1 MESIALRKTQ
11 PSDNDLNQETNNNM
25 VNDDNLNDIMLI
37 YEWVDSF
44 NLISQKNPVP
54 FGVPFVFNILQ
65 VAFNF
70 FSHLLTKL

>member
-11 PSDNDLNQETNNNM
+11 SSDNDLNQEINNNM

-44 NLISQKNPVP
+44 NLSKAKKNISRD
-54 FGVPFVFNILQ
+54 
-65 VAFNF
+65 
-70 FSHLLTKL
+70 FSDG

>member
-25 VNDDNLNDIMLI
+25 INDDNLNDIMLI

-44 NLISQKNPVP
+44 NLSKAKKNVSREI
-54 FGVPFVFNILQ
+54 FQ
-65 VAFNF
+65 MDYY
-70 FSHLLTKL
+70 